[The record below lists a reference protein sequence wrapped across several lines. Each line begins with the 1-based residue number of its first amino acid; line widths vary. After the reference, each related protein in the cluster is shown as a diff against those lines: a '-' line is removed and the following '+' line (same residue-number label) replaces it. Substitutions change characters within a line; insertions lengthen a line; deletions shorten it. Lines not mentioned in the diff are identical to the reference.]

1 MELKSGFVG
10 ALSGPIDFTQGYR
23 RTAWSDRRPYL
34 RSKIMQTPAQVE
46 FENLTPSPDLEAAID
61 RHIFELEKLY
71 GRATAGRITVR
82 GPGDRHKTGGQYQV
96 SIRLA
101 LPEGR
106 EVNVGRTPKEDER
119 YADLTFAVD
128 DAFKRARRQ
137 LQDQARL
144 MRGQTKL
151 HEEEPVGTVVRID
164 PSGEFGF
171 LEGADGQE
179 IYFNCNS
186 VLEGRSSIGVGSR
199 VSYVEERGEKGP
211 QASTVKVLGKHSLR
225 T

>member
-1 MELKSGFVG
+1 
-10 ALSGPIDFTQGYR
+10 
-23 RTAWSDRRPYL
+23 
-34 RSKIMQTPAQVE
+34 MQVPVQIE
-46 FENLTPSPDLEAAID
+46 FENLTPFPALQTAID
-61 RHIFELEKLY
+61 RHIGELEKRY
-71 GRATAGRITVR
+71 GRATAGRIVVK
-82 GPGDRHKTGGQYQV
+82 GPGDRHKSGGQYQV

-137 LQDQARL
+137 LQDQAL
-144 MRGQTKL
+144 VMRGETKL
-151 HEEEPVGTVVRID
+151 HAGEPVGTVVRID

-171 LEGADGQE
+171 LQGADGHE
-179 IYFNCNS
+179 IYFSCNS
-186 VLEGRSSIGVGSR
+186 VVQGRSNVAVGSH
-199 VSYVEERGEKGP
+199 VSYAEEIGEKGP
-211 QASTVKVLGKHSLR
+211 QASTVRVLGKHSLR